1 MAKYDD
7 LDREMREFEKN
18 GTYTPKNID
27 EEMARFEASS
37 EPAAVNDKFDPSNPQ
52 ANVDYFARDKEL
64 LKQYN
69 VNRRNLGK
77 NLSVLAKPVSIV
89 ASPALEAIRTLPKHI
104 AENVGENTSET
115 PPIDYNAERKSGIYP
130 SDRATTTNLI
140 KDVINSLGIKS
151 QPIASIS
158 SKEDPETAAEMEGLL
173 NPYNLAGIALDVGL
187 GKMVPEVKPIVTD
200 KFKMAKAFIESK
212 STNRELLQKLK
223 DSGKLNDVAAMMA
236 EDPETYIRPF
246 SSAKTLDYLQGPEE
260 LTKSFTG
267 EVSGK
272 RLKNQGKI
280 AQLVE
285 EQNVAVENM
294 PRDTY
299 DIDKMEIIDNAKA
312 ALRETLS
319 KHIDHEASKNKTF
332 NKYSEADI
340 KRMKAAGAAVPE
352 QESYPLIDAP
362 SYVNRISSKGLLPT
376 QITAAEKLI
385 EQIVNATHPDK
396 QKISMIRDVQN
407 SGMEVK
413 RLAAQIADES
423 LRQIDGL
430 NAEKVGVMEN
440 PPIATGSGGMPMK
453 VAVSEARLSEINQN
467 ISDIKSG
474 KAPAG
479 KNFSNLAKLIKEKAQ
494 LEEFIKNS
502 DPITEDAYRDM
513 ISKRNLEPAGYA
525 STIRRQGNKLMDTQG
540 LEPISEMGAANA
552 AGMALESAGEIA
564 QNTVMESGHMN
575 DKFLFDMRNK
585 DISTK
590 INLAD
595 LLKKER
601 ITDQNKLSIPIGSG
615 LRGFAREGLN
625 LSDEYLRPYASKIN
639 QSGINKG
646 VAYMNAARNP
656 LAITLASFEIPRESS
671 AIVNNKDAVLAK
683 LAQEVK
689 TPQEEHYFIMVKDV
703 LENQPY
709 RIKEMLPAMVMYFPH
724 LFAQDKYNRIDW
736 KVDPSMLQKA
746 QQDLKLN
753 KELSPSDKALKM
765 DDLINK
771 GELHD

>member
-7 LDREMREFEKN
+7 LDKEMREFEKN

-37 EPAAVNDKFDPSNPQ
+37 EPVIISNKFDPANPQ
-52 ANVDYFARDKEL
+52 ADVDYFARDREL

-89 ASPALEAIRTLPKHI
+89 ASPVLEGLREFPKYI

-115 PPIDYNAERKSGIYP
+115 PPIDYEAERKSGIYP

-151 QPIASIS
+151 QPMASVS
-158 SKEDPETAAEMEGLL
+158 SKEDPETAAEVEGLL

-187 GKMVPEVKPIVTD
+187 GKMAPEVKPITTD

-212 STNRELLQKLK
+212 STNRQLLQKLK
-223 DSGKLNDVAAMMA
+223 DSGRLNDVAAMMA
-236 EDPETYIRPF
+236 EDPDTYIRPF

-260 LTKSFTG
+260 LTKSVTG
-267 EVSGK
+267 EVSGRRVK
-272 RLKNQGKI
+272 GEGKI

-299 DIDKMEIIDNAKA
+299 DIDKVEIVQNAKA
-312 ALRETLS
+312 ALRE
-319 KHIDHEASKNKTF
+319 
-332 NKYSEADI
+332 
-340 KRMKAAGAAVPE
+340 
-352 QESYPLIDAP
+352 
-362 SYVNRISSKGLLPT
+362 KGLLPT

-385 EQIVNATHPDK
+385 DQIVNATHPDK

-423 LRQIDGL
+423 LRQIDDL

-467 ISDIKSG
+467 MADIKSG

-525 STIRRQGNKLMDTQG
+525 STVRRQGNKLMDTQG

-689 TPQEEHYFIMVKDV
+689 TPQEEHYFIMFKDV

-753 KELSPSDKALKM
+753 KDLSPSDKALKM

>member
-7 LDREMREFEKN
+7 LDKEMREFEKN

-37 EPAAVNDKFDPSNPQ
+37 EPVITSNKFDPANPQ
-52 ANVDYFARDKEL
+52 ADVDYFARDREL

-89 ASPALEAIRTLPKHI
+89 ASPVLEGLREFPKYI

-115 PPIDYNAERKSGIYP
+115 PPIDYEAERKSGIYP

-151 QPIASIS
+151 QPIASVS
-158 SKEDPETAAEMEGLL
+158 SKEDPETAAEVEGLL
-173 NPYNLAGIALDVGL
+173 NPYNLAGIALDVQV
-187 GKMVPEVKPIVTD
+187 GKRIPEVKPIVTD

-212 STNRELLQKLK
+212 STNRQLLQKLK

-236 EDPETYIRPF
+236 EDPDTYIRPF

-260 LTKSFTG
+260 LTKSVTG
-267 EVSGK
+267 EVSGRRVK
-272 RLKNQGKI
+272 GEGKI

-299 DIDKMEIIDNAKA
+299 DIDKVEIVQNAKA
-312 ALRETLS
+312 ALRE
-319 KHIDHEASKNKTF
+319 
-332 NKYSEADI
+332 
-340 KRMKAAGAAVPE
+340 
-352 QESYPLIDAP
+352 
-362 SYVNRISSKGLLPT
+362 KGLLPT

-385 EQIVNATHPDK
+385 DQIVNATHPDQ
-396 QKISMIRDVQN
+396 QKISLIRNVQN

-467 ISDIKSG
+467 MADIKSG
-474 KAPAG
+474 KAPTG

-689 TPQEEHYFIMVKDV
+689 TPQEEHYFIMFKDV

-709 RIKEMLPAMVMYFPH
+709 RIKEMLPAMVMYFPY

-753 KELSPSDKALKM
+753 KDLSPSDKALKM

>member
-1 MAKYDD
+1 MGKYDK
-7 LDREMREFEKN
+7 LDQEMRDFEKT
-18 GTYTPKNID
+18 GEYKPTSLD
-27 EEMARFEASS
+27 EEMAQFENQDISTQKTSAYD
-37 EPAAVNDKFDPSNPQ
+37 PANPQ
-52 ANVDYFARDKEL
+52 ADVDYFARDREL

-77 NLSVLAKPVSIV
+77 NLSVLAKPVSIGV
-89 ASPALEAIRTLPKHI
+89 SPTLEAVRAPLKYI

-115 PPIDYNAERKSGIYP
+115 PPIDYEAEAKSGIYP
-130 SDRATTTNLI
+130 SDRATTTNLL
-140 KDVINSLGIKS
+140 KDFANALGIKS
-151 QPIASIS
+151 QPIASVS
-158 SKEDPETAAEMEGLL
+158 SKEDPETAAEVEGLL
-173 NPYNLAGIALDVGL
+173 NPYNLAGIALDIQVG
-187 GKMVPEVKPIVTD
+187 KRIPEVKPIVTD

-212 STNRELLQKLK
+212 STNRQLLQKLK

-236 EDPETYIRPF
+236 EDPDTYIRPF

-260 LTKSFTG
+260 LTKSVTG

-272 RLKNQGKI
+272 RIKNQGKI

-299 DIDKMEIIDNAKA
+299 DVDKVEIVQNAKA
-312 ALRETLS
+312 ALRE
-319 KHIDHEASKNKTF
+319 
-332 NKYSEADI
+332 
-340 KRMKAAGAAVPE
+340 
-352 QESYPLIDAP
+352 
-362 SYVNRISSKGLLPT
+362 KGLLPT

-423 LRQIDGL
+423 LRQIDDL

-453 VAVSEARLSEINQN
+453 VAVSEERLSEINQN
-467 ISDIKSG
+467 MADIKSG

-502 DPITEDAYRDM
+502 DPITEDSYRDM

-689 TPQEEHYFIMVKDV
+689 TPQEEHYFIMFKDV

-753 KELSPSDKALKM
+753 KDLSPSDKALKM

>member
-1 MAKYDD
+1 MGKYDK
-7 LDREMREFEKN
+7 LDQEMRDFEKN
-18 GTYTPKNID
+18 GEYKPTSLD
-27 EEMARFEASS
+27 EEMAQFENQDIPTQKTSVYD
-37 EPAAVNDKFDPSNPQ
+37 PANPQ
-52 ANVDYFARDKEL
+52 ADVDYFARDKEL

-77 NLSVLAKPVSIV
+77 NLSVLAKPVSIGV
-89 ASPALEAIRTLPKHI
+89 SPILEAVRAPLKYI

-115 PPIDYNAERKSGIYP
+115 PPIDHEAERKSGIYP
-130 SDRATTTNLI
+130 SDRATTTNLL
-140 KDVINSLGIKS
+140 KDFANALGIKS
-151 QPIASIS
+151 QPIASVS
-158 SKEDPETAAEMEGLL
+158 SKEDPETAAEVEGLL
-173 NPYNLAGIALDVGL
+173 NPYNLAGIALDVQV
-187 GKMVPEVKPIVTD
+187 GKRTPEVKPIVTD

-212 STNRELLQKLK
+212 STNRQLLQKLK

-236 EDPETYIRPF
+236 EDPDTYIRPF

-260 LTKSFTG
+260 LTKSVTG
-267 EVSGK
+267 EVSGRRVK
-272 RLKNQGKI
+272 GEGKI

-299 DIDKMEIIDNAKA
+299 YVDKVEIVQNAKA
-312 ALRETLS
+312 ALRE
-319 KHIDHEASKNKTF
+319 
-332 NKYSEADI
+332 
-340 KRMKAAGAAVPE
+340 
-352 QESYPLIDAP
+352 
-362 SYVNRISSKGLLPT
+362 KGLLPT

-467 ISDIKSG
+467 MSDIKSG

-689 TPQEEHYFIMVKDV
+689 TPQEEHYFIMFKDV

-753 KELSPSDKALKM
+753 KDLSPSDKALKM

>member
-1 MAKYDD
+1 MGKYDK
-7 LDREMREFEKN
+7 LDQEMRDFEKN
-18 GTYTPKNID
+18 GEYKPTSLD
-27 EEMARFEASS
+27 EEMAQFENQDIPTQKASVYD
-37 EPAAVNDKFDPSNPQ
+37 PANPQ
-52 ANVDYFARDKEL
+52 ADVDYFARDKEL

-77 NLSVLAKPVSIV
+77 NLSVLAKPVSIGV
-89 ASPALEAIRTLPKHI
+89 SPILEAVRAPLKYI

-115 PPIDYNAERKSGIYP
+115 PPIDHEAERKSGIYP
-130 SDRATTTNLI
+130 SDRATTTNLL
-140 KDVINSLGIKS
+140 KDFANALGIKS
-151 QPIASIS
+151 QPIASVS
-158 SKEDPETAAEMEGLL
+158 SKEDPETAAEVEGLL
-173 NPYNLAGIALDVGL
+173 NPYNLAGIALDVQV
-187 GKMVPEVKPIVTD
+187 GKRTPEVKPIVTD

-212 STNRELLQKLK
+212 STNRQLLQKLK

-236 EDPETYIRPF
+236 EDPDTYIRPF

-260 LTKSFTG
+260 LTKSVTG
-267 EVSGK
+267 EVSGRRVK
-272 RLKNQGKI
+272 GEGKI

-299 DIDKMEIIDNAKA
+299 YVDKVEIVQNAKA
-312 ALRETLS
+312 ALRE
-319 KHIDHEASKNKTF
+319 
-332 NKYSEADI
+332 
-340 KRMKAAGAAVPE
+340 
-352 QESYPLIDAP
+352 
-362 SYVNRISSKGLLPT
+362 KGLLPT

-467 ISDIKSG
+467 MSDIKSG

-689 TPQEEHYFIMVKDV
+689 TPQEEHYFIMFKDV

-753 KELSPSDKALKM
+753 KDLSPSDKALKM